1 MYLSRCKLFT
11 VILGVVLLTFLFAAY
26 KNKKDDTVIIGLAG
40 DVMLGRLV
48 NKKLKQT
55 DATYPWGN
63 MLQQLRAN
71 DLNIINLENAIT
83 THEQKVPKVFNF
95 KTDPKNIQTLTEG
108 NIDVV
113 NLANN
118 HILDFGDKGLFDTLK
133 TLEKAQIQFVG
144 AGRTIKEAQKP
155 ALITKKGITI
165 GIIGFTDNEPTWL
178 ATDTKP
184 GINYI
189 KVGDIDNVKKSIDQV
204 RNQVDILIAT
214 VHWGP
219 NMRERPTQEFIDF
232 AHAIIDAG
240 VDIIQGHSAHIF
252 QGIASYKNKLVLY
265 DTGDF
270 VDDYRVDAQLRND
283 LSFLYQIEVA
293 KDGIKKL
300 TLIPVHIDNIQVN
313 KATGTDAQWAL
324 DRIQKLSAEFGT
336 QISNEGI
343 WHAKNH

>member
-1 MYLSRCKLFT
+1 MDTIKANIF
-11 VILGVVLLTFLFAAY
+11 FAPS
-26 KNKKDDTVIIGLAG
+26 KKEKGTTVIIGFAG

-48 NKKLKQT
+48 NEKLKQT
-55 DATYPWGN
+55 NATYPWGN
-63 MLQQLRAN
+63 MLPLLLAN
-71 DLNIINLENAIT
+71 DLNIINLETAIT

-95 KTDPKNIQTLTEG
+95 KTDPNNVQTLIEG
-108 NIDVV
+108 NIHVV

-118 HILDFGDKGLFDTLK
+118 HILDFGDKGLFETLE
-133 TLEKAQIQFVG
+133 TLEKVQIQYIG
-144 AGRTIKEAQKP
+144 AGRNIKEAQRAAVVSKN
-155 ALITKKGITI
+155 GITI

-189 KVGDIDNVKKSIDQV
+189 KVGDIDKVKKSIDQV
-204 RNQVDILIAT
+204 RDQVDILIAT

-240 VDIIQGHSAHIF
+240 VDVIQGHSAHIF
-252 QGIASYKNKLVLY
+252 QGIEVYKNKLVLY

-270 VDDYRVDAQLRND
+270 VDDYRIDAQLRND

-300 TLIPVHIDNIQVN
+300 TLTPVHIDNMQVN

-324 DRIQKLSAEFGT
+324 DRIQKLSAEFNTQIRKGSGT
-336 QISNEGI
+336 QRIIDIKQKSN
-343 WHAKNH
+343 